1 MGARGPARKP
11 VALGLVD
18 GDWRSKARAKNT
30 VQAPDAPPELPAELA
45 ASMSVE
51 LRAIWDYY
59 LAELVRMRAVSTP
72 DLDALL
78 VYCEAVLSHRR
89 LTKACDEEDLLMQG
103 MRGALVANPKF
114 TMKNQAAQVVRQFGR
129 EFGFTPA
136 ARADIKVNQDSGN
149 SVEDF

>member
-30 VQAPDAPPELPAELA
+30 VQAPDAVPELPASVA
-45 ASMSVE
+45 AAMTAE
-51 LRAIWDYY
+51 LRSIWDYY
-59 LAELVRMRAVSTP
+59 LAELVKLRAVSTP

-78 VYCEAVLSHRR
+78 VFCEAVRSHRR
-89 LTKACDEEDLLMQG
+89 LTAECDREDTLVMG
-103 MRGALVANPKF
+103 VRGDMRANPKF
-114 TMKNQAAQVVRQFGR
+114 TMKNQAAQVVRQFSR

-136 ARADIKVNQDSGN
+136 ARADIKVSGDKGS
-149 SVEDF
+149 SVNDF